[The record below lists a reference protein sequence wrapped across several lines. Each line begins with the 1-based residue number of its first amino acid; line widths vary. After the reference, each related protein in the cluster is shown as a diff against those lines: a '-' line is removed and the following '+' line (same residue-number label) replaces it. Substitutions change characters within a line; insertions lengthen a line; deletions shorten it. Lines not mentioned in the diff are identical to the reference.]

1 MICTPEQDFLE
12 LRMLACRAA
21 YAGFRERQ
29 VYALELFRSD
39 MVEINRGLVEAISVL
54 CAATRGSEEP
64 QDAKTVRVSLS
75 CGWEAEVTFT
85 REELI
90 EYREQMGSK
99 KKKQRPKEEA
109 GASEPGEEKE
119 KKKKRAA

>member
-1 MICTPEQDFLE
+1 ME

-29 VYALELFRSD
+29 VYALELLRSD

-54 CAATRGSEEP
+54 CAATRGSEPP

>member
-1 MICTPEQDFLE
+1 MD

-29 VYALELFRSD
+29 VYALELLRSD
-39 MVEINRGLVEAISVL
+39 MVEINRGLVEAMSLL
-54 CAATRGSEEP
+54 CTASRGSEPP

-85 REELI
+85 REELMTC
-90 EYREQMGSK
+90 REQ
-99 KKKQRPKEEA
+99 KQSRYQQNQRSKEEA